1 MSPVLAVTLI
11 VVLPLIG
18 LWLARRFLRGG
29 R

>member
-1 MSPVLAVTLI
+1 VSPVLAVTLI
-11 VVLPLIG
+11 VVLPMIG